1 VKRIRH
7 PKIGLI
13 ELEFSIFAV
22 DGRPDLGMIV
32 YNPVTS
38 ESADRIRS
46 LMAARSGAHV
56 PNKPRIAVLGSL
68 ALLLATAAASAQTY
82 PAKPVRL
89 LIGFA
94 AGGGADIIA
103 RSLSPRLTE
112 ALGQQIIADN
122 RPGANGIIA
131 AELAAKPAPAGYTL
145 LIAPGNYAF
154 APAMYAKLSF
164 DMANAFAPVSKLAET
179 PLLVVVHPSLPVKTI
194 PQLVALAKA
203 RPGGLAY
210 ASGGIG
216 GSAHLATELF
226 RSITQVSMVHVPYK
240 GTGAAITDLIGGQV
254 PLCFCT
260 LPSVFPHAKSGR
272 MRALAVT
279 TERRSL
285 AAPDIPT
292 VAEAGVRNYEMS
304 QWYGLLAPA
313 GTSPAVIERLNAEIS
328 KALKHPDVLTR
339 MQAEGADPA
348 GSSPQEFGA
357 FFAAEIAKWTQV
369 VQKAGIRAD

>member
-1 VKRIRH
+1 MYTRI
-7 PKIGLI
+7 
-13 ELEFSIFAV
+13 
-22 DGRPDLGMIV
+22 
-32 YNPVTS
+32 
-38 ESADRIRS
+38 
-46 LMAARSGAHV
+46 AARSS
-56 PNKPRIAVLGSL
+56 II
-68 ALLLATAAASAQTY
+68 LLLTTAVAVAQNF
-82 PAKPVRL
+82 PAKPVRM

-94 AGGGADIIA
+94 AGGGADIVA
-103 RSLSPRLTE
+103 RALAPRLTE

-131 AELAAKPAPAGYTL
+131 AELAAKAPPDGYTL
-145 LIAPGNYAF
+145 LLAPGNYAF

-164 DMANAFAPVSKLAET
+164 DMASAFAPVSKLAET
-179 PLLVVVHPSLPVKTI
+179 PLLVVVHPSLPVKSI
-194 PQLVALAKA
+194 PQLVALARS
-203 RPGGLAY
+203 RPDGLSY

-254 PLCFCT
+254 LLCFCT
-260 LPSVFPHAKSGR
+260 LPSVLPHAKSGR
-272 MRALAVT
+272 LRALAVT
-279 TERRSL
+279 TVKRTP
-285 AAPDIPT
+285 AAPDVPT

-313 GTSPAVIERLNAEIS
+313 GTPAGIIERLNTEIN
-328 KALKHPDVLTR
+328 KALKHPDVVSR

-348 GSSPQEFGA
+348 GSSPLDFGV

-369 VQKAGIRAD
+369 VQKSGIRVD